1 MSYRSSNSMRMTS
14 PPREVIEEK
23 VEVKIKVEEEHP
35 HQPKKHTGIGML
47 LFWLILV
54 FIIVFVLLALFA
66 PSWVMNPSTGEVDWG
81 KVALTSFIV
90 ALIVVIIVW
99 LVQSSRKY

>member
-14 PPREVIEEK
+14 PPREVMEEK
-23 VEVKIKVEEEHP
+23 ITIEVKEEHQ
-35 HQPKKHTGIGML
+35 QPKKQHSGIGML

-66 PSWVMNPSTGEVDWG
+66 PSWVVNPSTGEVDWG

-99 LVQSSRKY
+99 LVQSSRKQY

>member
-1 MSYRSSNSMRMTS
+1 MHSVDTTETIRVITPARQV
-14 PPREVIEEK
+14 RE
-23 VEVKIKVEEEHP
+23 EVVYTHTEEHE
-35 HQPKKHTGIGML
+35 KKGSGVGML

-54 FIIVFVLLALFA
+54 FIIVFILLALFA
-66 PSWVMNPSTGEVDWG
+66 PTWVLNPSTGQVDWG

-99 LVQSSRKY
+99 LVQSARR